1 MAAFLFTSDI
11 NALLSHSALDIH
23 MTSHPDF
30 VFFEI
35 YELSPNLLIQ
45 KVGHLLMFAMWLL
58 SIFLGIKRLK
68 TAVWITLGLAVVSEL
83 IQPYFSRDGH
93 LLDVAFDSIG
103 ILLMEFFIHI
113 FLSATSDINR

>member
-1 MAAFLFTSDI
+1 MAGFLFTSDI
-11 NALLSHSALDIH
+11 NALLSHGALDIH

-103 ILLMEFFIHI
+103 ILLMAFFIHI
-113 FLSATSDINR
+113 FLSATSDIR